1 MRKRLKFLGVT
12 FMALLMILLAFS
24 GAAHIAASYSNGK
37 AMDNLSEIMPF
48 NSSKQNVAINGKM
61 AFLNEQEIHDL
72 RKFMIYNL
80 IHYGTHHSILDQLQY
95 KADLNF
101 ATWYIGNFSQIPSSY
116 RGITLQNSSI
126 ILPLWENENPL
137 AISDVQAVANYEV
150 SRYTKQNEIDTAYV
164 VNNRLGNLVS
174 NRTVIYANQSANLL
188 VYSYTQDNSSLVYE
202 VIYENGSIRPID
214 PYIRLNAFTI
224 HWGWGGL
231 ISGTSY
237 NIYFTF
243 TNHNTAL
250 KFKNFLSSALSVQ
263 SSVDYAA
270 TIIGW
275 TALGSAIGS
284 AVPVGGT
291 LAGALVGLIGGIA
304 SAILDTTDPTT
315 VATTINNLFINQEDY
330 SGQFELVYTLNTWA
344 WGLVPEFSWWGYIN
358 PGQILTQVYKSVQL
372 GSGGVSDFKSI
383 YYDLTNKYGTNVE
396 KAFSSPSSWYTIA
409 KNLENFT

>member
-1 MRKRLKFLGVT
+1 MKKQIKFLGVT
-12 FMALLMILLAFS
+12 LMALLMILLAFS
-24 GAAHIAASYSNGK
+24 GVAHNAASHNNRK
-37 AMDNLSEIMPF
+37 VVDNVSGILPV
-48 NSSKQNVAINGKM
+48 NLSKQNAVMKDGM
-61 AFLNEQEIHDL
+61 TFLNQQEMHDL
-72 RKFMIYNL
+72 QKFMIYNL
-80 IHYGTHHSILDQLQY
+80 IHYGTHNHMLDQLEY

-101 ATWYIGNFSQIPSSY
+101 ATWYIGNFSKIPSSY
-116 RGITLQNSSI
+116 RGITLQNSSV
-126 ILPLWENENPL
+126 ILPMWENESPW
-137 AISDVQAVANYEV
+137 ARSDVQAVANYEV

-164 VNNRLGNLVS
+164 VNNRLGNVVS
-174 NRTVIYANQSANLL
+174 NRTVIYDNQSANLL

-202 VIYENGSIRPID
+202 MIYENGSIRPVD

-243 TNHNTAL
+243 TNYNTAL
-250 KFKNFLSSALSVQ
+250 KFKNFLSSALTVQ

-270 TIIGW
+270 TVIGW

-291 LAGALVGLIGGIA
+291 LAGALVGLIGGIV

-330 SGQFELVYTLNTWA
+330 SGQFELVYTLNAWE

-372 GSGGVSDFKSI
+372 GSGEVSDFKSI
-383 YYDLTNKYGTNVE
+383 YYGLTNKYGTNVE